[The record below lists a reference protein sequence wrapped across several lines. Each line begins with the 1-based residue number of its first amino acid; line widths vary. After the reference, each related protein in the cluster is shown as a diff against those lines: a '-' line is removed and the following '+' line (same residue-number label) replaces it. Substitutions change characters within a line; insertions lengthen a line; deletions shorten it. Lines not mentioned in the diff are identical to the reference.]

1 MRYTSLLKA
10 YQTPI
15 FRQME
20 MKEEMGSMYRNLKLQ
35 FNILTEENLKLRTQ
49 AKQMDVEFLKQ
60 EKEFENLSKQ
70 MQ

>member
-1 MRYTSLLKA
+1 
-10 YQTPI
+10 
-15 FRQME
+15 ME